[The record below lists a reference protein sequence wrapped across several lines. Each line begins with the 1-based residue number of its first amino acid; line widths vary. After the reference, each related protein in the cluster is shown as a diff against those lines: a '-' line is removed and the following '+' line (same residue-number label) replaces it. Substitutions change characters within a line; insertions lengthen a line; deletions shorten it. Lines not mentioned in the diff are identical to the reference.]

1 MQQKTCNL
9 VCNIAVKRVEWRCCH
24 FTTRFKPVNNLICCK
39 TGFMWVVKRTTFL
52 FNLFCS
58 YVAKQVACFLLPIFP
73 YLNLS
78 NAHALIQDG
87 RYPPILCPSLVQISL
102 SCIREV
108 YCIPLIC
115 KHFTSIPLFHI
126 NLLFLFWQVLNETRD
141 HRHRLLLTVAKNIN
155 QWFIK
160 VTTML
165 FSIDNVN
172 LLCLKLL

>member
-1 MQQKTCNL
+1 MWCLKVQKNVQQKTCNL

-58 YVAKQVACFLLPIFP
+58 YVAKQVACFLLPTFP

-115 KHFTSIPLFHI
+115 NILHQFHCFTLIYYSCFG
-126 NLLFLFWQVLNETRD
+126 RCS
-141 HRHRLLLTVAKNIN
+141 
-155 QWFIK
+155 
-160 VTTML
+160 M
-165 FSIDNVN
+165 
-172 LLCLKLL
+172 KLVIIVIACCWLWPRTLISGLSR

>member
-1 MQQKTCNL
+1 MWCLKVQKNVQQKTCNL
-9 VCNIAVKRVEWRCCH
+9 VCNIAVKWVEWRCCH

-39 TGFMWVVKRTTFL
+39 TGFMWVVKHTTFL

-115 KHFTSIPLFHI
+115 NILHQFHCFTLIYYSCFG
-126 NLLFLFWQVLNETRD
+126 RCS
-141 HRHRLLLTVAKNIN
+141 
-155 QWFIK
+155 
-160 VTTML
+160 M
-165 FSIDNVN
+165 
-172 LLCLKLL
+172 KLVIIVIACCWLWPRTLISGLSR

>member
-1 MQQKTCNL
+1 MSGS
-9 VCNIAVKRVEWRCCH
+9 
-24 FTTRFKPVNNLICCK
+24 TRA
-39 TGFMWVVKRTTFL
+39 GFMSVVKCTTLL

-58 YVAKQVACFLLPIFP
+58 NVAKQVACFLLPIFP

-87 RYPPILCPSLVQISL
+87 RYPPILCPDSKL
-102 SCIREV
+102 SADKFIMYQRGLL
-108 YCIPLIC
+108 YSYYLQ
-115 KHFTSIPLFHI
+115 HFTSIPLFHI

-165 FSIDNVN
+165 FSIRQRQSPMPKTVVSSSP
-172 LLCLKLL
+172 